1 MAKRKRK
8 MKSGDYFLVLITL
21 GLVIFGIIMVFS
33 ASYYTSINKSGNPY
47 SYLIK
52 DTVWAMLGLGAMLVT
67 ASVDYRFYGR
77 IAKPIMIISII
88 LLVLLFT
95 PLGIERNYAT
105 RWIGVGGITIMPG
118 ELAKPAAIVF
128 TSWFLS
134 RNSKLIKS
142 FTKGVLPLFILCG
155 VYGGLII
162 LQPNLSTAITVC
174 IIIIGI
180 MFAAGLNYIYLGG
193 LVGVG
198 ALGICTLIITN
209 PDSHWMKRLTSFMDP
224 FADPLN
230 TGYQVVQSL
239 LALGSGGLFGLGLG
253 KSIQKNL
260 YLPEPQNDFIFAIIG
275 EELGFIGCLILIIAY
290 ILLVW
295 RGIHIAINAADLFG
309 TLLASGIS
317 IMIGIQVVLNIAVV
331 TSSMPPTGV
340 TLPFVSYGGNAL
352 MIFMASVGI
361 LLNISRHTVEV
372 E

>member
-1 MAKRKRK
+1 MAKRKRR
-8 MKSGDYFLVLITL
+8 MKSGDFILVLITL

-67 ASVDYRFYGR
+67 ATVDYRFYSK
-77 IAKPIMIISII
+77 IAKPVMIISVI

-95 PLGIERNYAT
+95 PLGEERNYAT
-105 RWIGVGGITIMPG
+105 RWLGVGGITIMPG
-118 ELAKPAAIVF
+118 ELAKPAAIIF

-134 RNSKLIKS
+134 RDPKIIKS
-142 FTKGVLPLFILCG
+142 LTKGVVPLFVLCG

-275 EELGFIGCLILIIAY
+275 EELGFVGCLILIIAY
-290 ILLVW
+290 IILVW

-317 IMIGIQVVLNIAVV
+317 VMIGIQVILNIAVV

-352 MIFMASVGI
+352 LIFMASVGI
-361 LLNISRHTVEV
+361 LLNISRHSVAVE
-372 E
+372 